1 MSSEQKICFCGY
13 QALDEEL
20 MEMHIDYSNK
30 DIVNQTVQQKQIKTN
45 ENKKFQKKLQNQK
58 KQIKIT
64 QKDPQILQKN
74 KKQKG
79 FAKFVI
85 KFKVVLHI
93 YQSTDTDQ

>member
-20 MEMHIDYSNK
+20 MEMHIDYSHK

-64 QKDPQILQKN
+64 QKDPQILQK
-74 KKQKG
+74 KQKVERLC
-79 FAKFVI
+79 KI
-85 KFKVVLHI
+85 CNKV
-93 YQSTDTDQ
+93 